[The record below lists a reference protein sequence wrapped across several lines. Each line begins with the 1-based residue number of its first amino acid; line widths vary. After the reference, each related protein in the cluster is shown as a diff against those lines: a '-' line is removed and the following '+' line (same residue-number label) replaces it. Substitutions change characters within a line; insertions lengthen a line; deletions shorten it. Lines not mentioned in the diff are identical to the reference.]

1 MSTPV
6 ISLALP
12 SWLPELLAH
21 LPALLPQPQ
30 DRMGVLIA
38 LARENAR
45 RGTGGPFAAGVFEAR
60 TGRLVSAG
68 VNVVVPA
75 RSSLAHAEVMAI
87 AGAQRAFDTHDLGG
101 PAVPPLLLACSAE
114 PCVMCLGALTWSGVR
129 ALECGA
135 SGEDV
140 EGAGFDEGPKHD
152 GWADE
157 LRRRGIAV
165 TRDVLRARGA
175 EVLREYA
182 AAGQQV
188 YNPTR

>member
-1 MSTPV
+1 MPSPV
-6 ISLALP
+6 ISIAHPGWLARVLLRLPPVLARPEERMLALI
-12 SWLPELLAH
+12 E
-21 LPALLPQPQ
+21 
-30 DRMGVLIA
+30 

-45 RGTGGPFAAGVFEAR
+45 RGTGGPFAAGVFELE

-68 VNVVVPA
+68 VNVVVPS

-87 AGAQRAFDTHDLGG
+87 AGAQRGFDTHDLGAS
-101 PAVPPLLLACSAE
+101 PVPPLLLACTAE
-114 PCVMCLGALTWSGVR
+114 PCVMCLGAVTWCGVR

-140 EGAGFDEGPKHD
+140 ERAGFDEGPKHD
-152 GWADE
+152 GWAEE

-165 TRDVLRARGA
+165 TRDVLRLQSA

-182 AAGQQV
+182 EAGRHV

>member
-1 MSTPV
+1 MPASV
-6 ISLALP
+6 ISLAHPAWLAERLGRLP
-12 SWLPELLAH
+12 
-21 LPALLPQPQ
+21 PALARPEE
-30 DRMGVLIA
+30 RMAALIA

-45 RGTGGPFAAGVFEAR
+45 RGTGGPFAAGVFELE
-60 TGRLVSAG
+60 TGWLVSAG
-68 VNVVVPA
+68 VNVVVPS

-87 AGAQRAFDTHDLGG
+87 AGAQQAFDTHDLGAE
-101 PAVPPLLLACSAE
+101 PVPPLLLASTAE

-140 EGAGFDEGPKHD
+140 ERAGFDEGPKHD
-152 GWADE
+152 GWPSE

-165 TRDVLRARGA
+165 TRDVLRAQCA

-182 AAGQQV
+182 EAGHHV